1 MEGNKKIKARP
12 RGLLIFGAP
21 CSGKTTFAEKFAE
34 KFGLAYYDL
43 DILRGKGFTRDQIVD
58 VVTLLTKTRQ
68 TIVIEGGI
76 ETEQSRTEIRN
87 ALRSN
92 GYDPAL
98 IWLQTDI
105 STIKMRMKK
114 RYRSVAKAREEYDK
128 NICELEAPSEFERPI
143 ILSGKH
149 TFETQS
155 KHALTGLSKLDEK
168 NDSKR

>member
-1 MEGNKKIKARP
+1 MEGNRLKKARP

-43 DILRGKGFTRDQIVD
+43 DVLKDKGFSREQIID
-58 VVTLLTKTRQ
+58 VVNLLTKTRQ
-68 TIVIEGGI
+68 TILIEGGI
-76 ETEQSRTEIRN
+76 ETEQYRTEIRN
-87 ALRSN
+87 ALRNS

-98 IWLQTDI
+98 IWIQTDMA
-105 STIKMRMKK
+105 TIKIRMRK
-114 RYRSVAKAREEYDK
+114 RFRSTAKAKKEYDK
-128 NICELEAPSEFERPI
+128 NIAELEAPAEFEHPI

-155 KHALTGLSKLDEK
+155 KHALTGLSELAK
-168 NDSKR
+168 NDSRR